1 MIAWFAQHRAAL
13 GLTLGRMAGT
23 PFATLLT
30 VLVIGVALALPASL
44 YVALDNLA
52 NLAVRLSGTPEI
64 TLFLADNVGP
74 DKARE
79 IEATLKKRGDLK
91 SARFVSRDQALKD
104 LSTRS
109 GAGDVVATLGKNP
122 LPDAFVLTPKATE
135 PAELEK
141 IRAETAKMAGVASAK
156 LDSAWAQ
163 RLSALLAL
171 GHDFVVLLAALLGTA
186 LVAVSFN
193 TIRLQVMAQR
203 DEIEVSRL
211 LGATDAFVRRPYL
224 YLGMLQGMI
233 GALIAAGI
241 LAVALIFLRLRV
253 DAVAQAYGSTFQL
266 AGLAWAD
273 AGLVIA
279 LSGVL
284 GWLGAWLAAT
294 HHLRR
299 V

>member
-1 MIAWFAQHRAAL
+1 MRAWLAQHRAAF
-13 GLTLGRMAGT
+13 GLTLGRMAGA

-52 NLAVRLSGTPEI
+52 KLAVRLSGAPEI
-64 TLFLADNVGP
+64 TLFLADHVSR
-74 DKARE
+74 DRARDM
-79 IEATLKKRGDLK
+79 EAALKKRDDLK
-91 SARFVSRDQALKD
+91 AVRFIGRDEALKD
-104 LSTRS
+104 LSSRS
-109 GAGDVVATLGKNP
+109 GAGDVVAALGSNP
-122 LPDAFVLTPKATE
+122 LPDAFVLSPKGRE

-141 IRAETAKMAGVASAK
+141 TRAETAKMAGVASAK

-171 GHDFVVLLAALLGTA
+171 GRDFVGLLATLLGTA

-224 YLGMLQGMI
+224 YLGMLQGVI
-233 GALIAAGI
+233 GALIAIGI
-241 LAVALIFLRLRV
+241 LALALIFLRLRV
-253 DAVAQAYGSTFQL
+253 DAVARAYGSTFQL
-266 AGLAWAD
+266 SGLAWAD
-273 AGLVIA
+273 VGLAVA

-284 GWLGAWLAAT
+284 GWLGAWLAST
-294 HHLRR
+294 QHLRR
-299 V
+299 L